1 MEARLLKYMAEQIEA
16 EIINIIK
23 TEALPVAEQMLRVSE
38 TNESRTFFLKMIG
51 DYKRYLIEVH
61 NGQERA

>member
-1 MEARLLKYMAEQIEA
+1 MEARLLKFMAEQIEA

-23 TEALPVAEQMLRVSE
+23 MEALPVAEQMLRVAE
-38 TNESRTFFLKMIG
+38 TTESRTFFLKMIG

-61 NGQERA
+61 NG